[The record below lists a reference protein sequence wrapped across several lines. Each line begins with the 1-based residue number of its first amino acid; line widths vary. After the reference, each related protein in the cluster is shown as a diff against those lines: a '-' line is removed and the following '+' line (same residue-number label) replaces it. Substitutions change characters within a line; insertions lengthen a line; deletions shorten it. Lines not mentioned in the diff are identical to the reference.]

1 MLDIRVVNLRDYTH
15 DARRTTDDS
24 PYGGGPGMVMK
35 IEPLCEAV
43 QAVREHQADAR
54 PLVILMDAAGEK
66 LDQKLVQEIAAHE
79 SLVLLCGH
87 YEGVDERV
95 RSRLVDREISIGD
108 YVVTGG
114 ELPALVLLDAVARL
128 KPGVLGKDESAQEES
143 FAQGLLEYP
152 QYTRPEEFEGLQV
165 PDVLLSGHHAEIGK
179 WRRRESLRRTAERR
193 PDLLNKVELT
203 ADDLQFLSE
212 IGISVQ
218 TDK

>member
-1 MLDIRVVNLRDYTH
+1 
-15 DARRTTDDS
+15 
-24 PYGGGPGMVMK
+24 MVMK